1 MRIQE
6 LGDIL
11 KNKYNNALQGE
22 KVTQIYLFAIAYAEE
37 MQKNNYNINAI
48 VAKSGISKT
57 YKEEIS
63 KAIKLAKYVEIST
76 ERKILN
82 NYSCLKLVQI
92 LKSMYKN
99 SAKNES
105 TNALRLF
112 GVNYAMEI
120 KNCQQS
126 IIFIT
131 TSAGLSKN
139 YHVEISKGIKLA
151 KYVKCKLNID
161 NVFNLKNIT
170 NEADNPI
177 IKSRFKKLQETGFQ
191 AENYFINNYNDI
203 DIFKGGKLQ
212 DARLFGDGYDFKID
226 MNSGFYLAEIKGIR
240 KNKGKF
246 RLTENE
252 YQKAIEYKND
262 YIITL
267 VLNLD
272 KNPKFLQIENPV
284 KNLNFK
290 EKQINSKII
299 KEYHLVDNIG

>member
-6 LGDIL
+6 LGNIL

-22 KVTQIYLFAIAYAEE
+22 KVTQVYLFAIAYAKEI
-37 MQKNNYNINAI
+37 QNNDYSISAI
-48 VAKSGISKT
+48 VAKSGISET
-57 YKEEIS
+57 YKIEIL
-63 KAIKLAKYVEIST
+63 KAIKLAKYVEIGT

-92 LKSMYKN
+92 LKAMYTN
-99 SAKNES
+99 SAKNEL
-105 TNALRLF
+105 TNAVRLF

-139 YHVEISKGIKLA
+139 YHVEILKGIKLA
-151 KYVKCKLNID
+151 KYVKCKSNIFD
-161 NVFNLKNIT
+161 VFDLKNIV
-170 NEADNPI
+170 NEVDNPI
-177 IKSRFKKLQETGFQ
+177 VKSRFKKLQETGFQ

-226 MNSGFYLAEIKGIR
+226 IDNGFYLAEIKGIR

-246 RLTENE
+246 RMTENE

-272 KNPKFLQIENPV
+272 KQPKFLQIQNPV

-290 EKQINSKII
+290 EMQINSKII
-299 KEYHLVDNIG
+299 KEYHLVDSIC